1 MQHRRYE
8 SADEAGH
15 VTGSSTECESGHNLA
30 CDALSA
36 SVRSAD
42 IHYHISVPAPS
53 SPRVTCPVVVHQD
66 EDDDLPDPA
75 IPQARAQATS
85 RNKVPVSRP
94 TITPDPDSKIPLKVR
109 ERYLNDMIELY
120 LQKYVRKR
128 LAYPRAAEV
137 EMAAYVS
144 CKENKKK
151 YLNLLATKFREIR
164 ASLDADDDFVKSPV
178 KTRGGGIK
186 TRGGGVKTRG
196 GGIKTRGGGIKTRG
210 GRGGVRPGGGRVE
223 TRGGGNAVSCSV
235 PGPSTSTQLPDD
247 EDTDDEVHYK

>member
-8 SADEAGH
+8 SAHEAGH
-15 VTGSSTECESGHNLA
+15 VTGSSTQCESGHNLA

-42 IHYHISVPAPS
+42 IHYSISVPAPS
-53 SPRVTCPVVVHQD
+53 SPRVTCPMVVNQDVD
-66 EDDDLPDPA
+66 EDEDLPDPA

-85 RNKVPVSRP
+85 SNKVTVSRP

-109 ERYLNDMIELY
+109 ERYLNEMIELY

-137 EMAAYVS
+137 EMAAYVA

-151 YLNLLATKFREIR
+151 YLHLLASKFKEIR
-164 ASLDADDDFVKSPV
+164 ASLDVEVDDDFVKSPV
-178 KTRGGGIK
+178 KKRGGGIK
-186 TRGGGVKTRG
+186 TRGA
-196 GGIKTRGGGIKTRG
+196 GIKTRG
-210 GRGGVRPGGGRVE
+210 GRTKTRGGVCTGGGRVE
-223 TRGGGNAVSCSV
+223 TRG
-235 PGPSTSTQLPDD
+235 GPSTSTQLPDD